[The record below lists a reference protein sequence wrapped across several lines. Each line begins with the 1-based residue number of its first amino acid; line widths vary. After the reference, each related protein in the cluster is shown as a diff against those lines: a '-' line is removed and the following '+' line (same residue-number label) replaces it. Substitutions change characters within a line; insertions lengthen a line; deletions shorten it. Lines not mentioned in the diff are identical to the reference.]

1 MDRPGFSPGASASA
15 FVRSSS
21 SRSSAAALPTVDLV
35 QHSLKGCE
43 VPEVEGI
50 HSVTPVRLKAWQ
62 QDGVVPKLV
71 GRITCENGL
80 LTAGVGISTYPPSD
94 PFAHV
99 RGKDKAIRIRTDAMG
114 ETIAIGAGKEPLAT
128 AAAALKDLEHILA
141 ARSAAPRTTQRT
153 SS

>member
-1 MDRPGFSPGASASA
+1 M
-15 FVRSSS
+15 
-21 SRSSAAALPTVDLV
+21 PTVDLV

-43 VPEVEGI
+43 VPEVEGT

-71 GRITCENGL
+71 GRIACENGL

-128 AAAALKDLEHILA
+128 AAAALKDLKHILA